1 MHCYGVLEA
10 HKFQGYT
17 GRLSH
22 GTLGP
27 TDFSS
32 KETLM
37 HALVRSAF
45 VKTVLP
51 VLLTIGTMAAA
62 DFTGTWKF
70 NPAKSQYR
78 RDLSEEMLTIKQ
90 TGPDS
95 YTSIVDFVTKSG
107 EKRHQEIVR
116 ICDGKEHPSPR
127 SGAAK
132 GAVLICQL
140 GPGATRKFVESDN
153 GKVVYEVTSTL
164 SDDGKV
170 MTTVWKDSNGEDVL
184 VFDRQ

>member
-1 MHCYGVLEA
+1 
-10 HKFQGYT
+10 
-17 GRLSH
+17 
-22 GTLGP
+22 
-27 TDFSS
+27 
-32 KETLM
+32 M

-70 NPAKSQYR
+70 NPAKSQYH
-78 RDLSEEMLTIKQ
+78 RDVSEAVLTIKQ
-90 TGPDS
+90 TGPDT
-95 YTSIVDFVTKSG
+95 YTSIEDFVTKSG
-107 EKRHQEIVR
+107 QKQHQEIVR
-116 ICDGKEHPSPR
+116 IFDGKEHPSPR

-153 GKVVYEVTSTL
+153 GEVVYEVTSTL

-170 MTTVWKDSNGEDVL
+170 MTTVWKNSNGEDVL
-184 VFDRQ
+184 VLDRQ